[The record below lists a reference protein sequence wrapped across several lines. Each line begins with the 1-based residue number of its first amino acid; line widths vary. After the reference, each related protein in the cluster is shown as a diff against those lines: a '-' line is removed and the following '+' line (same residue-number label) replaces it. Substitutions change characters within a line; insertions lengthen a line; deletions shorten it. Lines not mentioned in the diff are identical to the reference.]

1 MSAPGPWVFLLLCL
15 ALVAHTAGMAS
26 THGHWAHGPRPTA
39 TVPVPVPVPG
49 QVHAC
54 NACVC
59 PANMLATTQRSSD
72 LRAWLWSTS
81 RTVVPNPQPRPGIGP
96 QGGGSK
102 KLIKSLSLVRCCGD
116 RA

>member
-1 MSAPGPWVFLLLCL
+1 MSAPGPWVFPL
-15 ALVAHTAGMAS
+15 ALPCLGR
-26 THGHWAHGPRPTA
+26 THCRHGLDTRPLGPRPTA
-39 TVPVPVPVPG
+39 TVPAPVPG

-102 KLIKSLSLVRCCGD
+102 KLIKSPSLVRCCGD